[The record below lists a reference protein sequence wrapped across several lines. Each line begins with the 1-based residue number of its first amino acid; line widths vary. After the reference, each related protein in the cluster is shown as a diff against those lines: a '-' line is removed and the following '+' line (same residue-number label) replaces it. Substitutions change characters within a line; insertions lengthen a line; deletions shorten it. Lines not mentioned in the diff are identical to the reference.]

1 MEQVREVRVQQ
12 HVLEELNIV
21 EQEQVVVVQYQHDI
35 TRHDVMV
42 HEINV
47 HDRLSV
53 VVEVIV
59 QMESAMHVEHES
71 TVVQERPAVVQQV
84 YDIMQTHHV
93 NNMHVRIKNEV
104 HIIQVIQVVIAVV
117 LYVVQIIHH
126 IYDHVRQDE
135 IVQVIRVMND
145 HLVVQ
150 LLDIHSI
157 AVMGLIVHIH

>member
-21 EQEQVVVVQYQHDI
+21 EQEQVVVVQYQHDTI
-35 TRHDVMV
+35 RHDVMA

-53 VVEVIV
+53 VVEIIV
-59 QMESAMHVEHES
+59 QMESVMHVEHES
-71 TVVQERPAVVQQV
+71 IVAQEQPAVVQQV

-117 LYVVQIIHH
+117 LYAVQIIHH
-126 IYDHVRQDE
+126 I
-135 IVQVIRVMND
+135 
-145 HLVVQ
+145 
-150 LLDIHSI
+150 
-157 AVMGLIVHIH
+157 

>member
-21 EQEQVVVVQYQHDI
+21 EQEQVVVVQYQHDTI
-35 TRHDVMV
+35 RHDVMA

-53 VVEVIV
+53 AVETIV
-59 QMESAMHVEHES
+59 QTELVMRVELQNIVVHELL
-71 TVVQERPAVVQQV
+71 AVVQQV

-150 LLDIHSI
+150 LLDIH
-157 AVMGLIVHIH
+157 

>member
-21 EQEQVVVVQYQHDI
+21 EQEQVVVVQYQHDTI
-35 TRHDVMV
+35 RHDVMA

-53 VVEVIV
+53 VVEIIV
-59 QMESAMHVEHES
+59 QMESVMHVEHES
-71 TVVQERPAVVQQV
+71 IVAQEQPAVVQQV

-150 LLDIHSI
+150 LLDIH
-157 AVMGLIVHIH
+157 